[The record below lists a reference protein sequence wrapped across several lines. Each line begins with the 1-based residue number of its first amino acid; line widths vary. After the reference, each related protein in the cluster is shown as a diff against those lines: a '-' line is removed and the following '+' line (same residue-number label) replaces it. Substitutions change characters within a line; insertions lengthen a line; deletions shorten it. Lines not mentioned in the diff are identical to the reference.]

1 MESVRP
7 SFAFPG
13 GRQFEHLD
21 PGAGLAE
28 TLVRFSGKTPLFA
41 ELSPADLPLLA
52 GYLDV
57 YRARSQ
63 DVLVT
68 EGEPG
73 DFMLLIIE
81 GEVDIVKTTLTGTRQ
96 RMSTVG
102 PGTTVGEMSMIDGEP
117 RFATCIAARLTTF
130 AILTRAQMRKMITE
144 RPDLACKILVR
155 LVSMLAT
162 RLRHTTGQ
170 LMQQI
175 GT

>member
-1 MESVRP
+1 MALTAP

-21 PGAGLAE
+21 AGAGLGE
-28 TLVRFSGKTPLFA
+28 TLTRFSGKTPLFA
-41 ELSPADLPLLA
+41 ELSTAELTQLA
-52 GYLDV
+52 GYLDL

-68 EGEPG
+68 EGEAG
-73 DFMLLIIE
+73 DFMMLVIE
-81 GEVDIVKTTLTGTRQ
+81 GEVDIVKAGLNGMRR

-102 PGTTVGEMSMIDGEP
+102 AGMTVGEMSMIDGAP

-130 AILTRAQMRKMITE
+130 AILTRAQMRKMMAE

-155 LVSMLAT
+155 LVSMLAV
-162 RLRHTTGQ
+162 RLRHTTAQ
-170 LMQQI
+170 LMQQM
-175 GT
+175 GA